1 MPKLEKDIQKRF
13 FGNLL
18 NQNSEVENSA
28 VEVYQ
33 KLVFMRYHEVI
44 KNSFPLFIENI
55 KENLLETTI
64 KAFMKNTPKTPFVW
78 QIPNDYRK
86 FVKKEKLFDKQKY
99 LYELLYYDWIEIKL
113 YMKKYKEQKNRKFS
127 YKNSY
132 KLASSAK
139 VKRFKYDI
147 INKNYSEKR
156 ENFVLI
162 YYDFNTNIVVYR
174 EINPIIYYLLK
185 SLNKKQNISSIL
197 KQLCK
202 GNDIDFK
209 EAKKVL
215 KEPLIEL
222 SIILK

>member
-64 KAFMKNTPKTPFVW
+64 KDFMKNTPKTPFVW